1 VAAFAEELV
10 GAVRGGG
17 GGAAALYLD
26 VVAHFSNIANGGF
39 FVIKSIYM
47 GWM

>member
-1 VAAFAEELV
+1 MAAFAEKLV

-26 VVAHFSNIANGGF
+26 VVAHSNIANGGF